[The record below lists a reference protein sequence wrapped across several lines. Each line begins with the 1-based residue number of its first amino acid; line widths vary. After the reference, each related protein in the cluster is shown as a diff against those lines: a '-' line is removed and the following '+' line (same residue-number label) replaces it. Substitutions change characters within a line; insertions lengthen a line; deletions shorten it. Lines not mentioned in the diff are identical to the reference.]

1 MAIEK
6 TLSIIK
12 PDAVK
17 RNLIGNIINKIEEQD
32 LVPIEMK
39 MIQLSEKESSKFYE
53 IHKEKP
59 FFTQLVDYM
68 TSGKILVMVL
78 EGDNAVNKYRDLI
91 GSTDPNKA
99 KEGSIRK
106 LYALNTTQNS
116 VHASDSLEN
125 AKREIEFFF
134 NEEDL
139 I

>member
-12 PDAVK
+12 PDAIK
-17 RNLIGNIINKIEEQD
+17 RNLIGNIIKKIEEQD

-39 MIQLSEKESSKFYE
+39 MLKLSENESSKFYE

-134 NEEDL
+134 N

>member
-39 MIQLSEKESSKFYE
+39 MLKLSENESSKFYE

-68 TSGKILVMVL
+68 TSGKIIVMIL

-106 LYALNTTQNS
+106 LYALNITQNS
-116 VHASDSLEN
+116 VHGSDSLEN

-134 NEEDL
+134 N

>member
-17 RNLIGNIINKIEEQD
+17 RNLIGNIIKKIEEQD

-39 MIQLSEKESSKFYE
+39 MLKLSENESSKFYE

-68 TSGKILVMVL
+68 TSGKIIVMIL
-78 EGDNAVNKYRDLI
+78 EGDNAVNKYRNLI

-134 NEEDL
+134 N

>member
-32 LVPIEMK
+32 LFPIEMK
-39 MIQLSEKESSKFYE
+39 MLQLSEKESSKFYE

-134 NEEDL
+134 N

>member
-39 MIQLSEKESSKFYE
+39 MLQLSEKESSKFYE

-59 FFTQLVDYM
+59 FFVQLVDYM
-68 TSGKILVMVL
+68 TSGKIIVMIL

-134 NEEDL
+134 N

>member
-39 MIQLSEKESSKFYE
+39 MLQLSEKESSKFYE

-116 VHASDSLEN
+116 VHGSDLSLIHISDPT
-125 AKREIEFFF
+125 RPY
-134 NEEDL
+134 
-139 I
+139 

>member
-1 MAIEK
+1 MEIEK

-12 PDAVK
+12 TDAVK
-17 RNLIGNIINKIEEQD
+17 LNLIGNIIKKIEEQD

-39 MIQLSEKESSKFYE
+39 MLKLSENESSKFYE

-68 TSGKILVMVL
+68 TSGKIIVMIL

-116 VHASDSLEN
+116 VHGSDSLEN

-134 NEEDL
+134 N

>member
-1 MAIEK
+1 VAIEK

-12 PDAVK
+12 PDAVE
-17 RNLIGNIINKIEEQD
+17 RNLVGDIIRKIEEQD
-32 LVPIEMK
+32 LDIIEMK
-39 MIQLSEKESSKFYE
+39 MLQLSENESSKFYE

-59 FFTQLVDYM
+59 FFSKLVDYM
-68 TSGKILVMVL
+68 TSGKIVIMVL
-78 EGDNAVNKYRDLI
+78 EGDNAINKYRDLI
-91 GSTDPNKA
+91 GLTDPNKA

-116 VHASDSLEN
+116 VHGSDSLEN

-134 NEEDL
+134 N

>member
-17 RNLIGNIINKIEEQD
+17 RNLIGNIIKIIEEQD

-39 MIQLSEKESSKFYE
+39 MLKLSENESSKFYE

-68 TSGKILVMVL
+68 TSGKIIVMIL

-134 NEEDL
+134 N

>member
-1 MAIEK
+1 MNK
-6 TLSIIK
+6 TFSIIK
-12 PDAVK
+12 PDATK
-17 RNLIGNIINKIEEQD
+17 RNITGSINKLIEDNGLRIIAQKRIHLDTAKAE
-32 LVPIEMK
+32 
-39 MIQLSEKESSKFYE
+39 KFYE
-53 IHKEKP
+53 VHKDRP
-59 FFTQLVDYM
+59 FYRDLINYM
-68 TSGKILVMVL
+68 ISEPVVVQVL

-134 NEEDL
+134 
-139 I
+139 

>member
-12 PDAVK
+12 PDAIK
-17 RNLIGNIINKIEEQD
+17 RNLIGNIIKIIEEQD

-39 MIQLSEKESSKFYE
+39 MLKLSENESSKFYE

-68 TSGKILVMVL
+68 TSGKIIVMIL

-116 VHASDSLEN
+116 VHGSDSLEN

-134 NEEDL
+134 N

>member
-17 RNLIGNIINKIEEQD
+17 RNLIGNIIKKIEEQD

-39 MIQLSEKESSKFYE
+39 MLRLSEKESSKFYE

-68 TSGKILVMVL
+68 TSGKIIVMVL

-134 NEEDL
+134 N

>member
-17 RNLIGNIINKIEEQD
+17 RNLIGNIIKKIEEQD

-39 MIQLSEKESSKFYE
+39 MLKLSENESSKFYE

-134 NEEDL
+134 N

>member
-39 MIQLSEKESSKFYE
+39 MLQLSEKQSSKFYE

-68 TSGKILVMVL
+68 ISGKILVMVL

-134 NEEDL
+134 N

>member
-39 MIQLSEKESSKFYE
+39 MLKLSENESSKFYE

-68 TSGKILVMVL
+68 TSGKIIVMIL

-134 NEEDL
+134 N

>member
-17 RNLIGNIINKIEEQD
+17 RSLMGEIIKKIEEND
-32 LVPIEMK
+32 LVIIDIK
-39 MIQLSEKESSKFYE
+39 MLKLSKQESSKFYE
-53 IHKEKP
+53 IHKDKT
-59 FFTQLVDYM
+59 FFSNLIDYM
-68 TSGKILVMVL
+68 TSGKIIVMIL

-134 NEEDL
+134 N

>member
-12 PDAVK
+12 PDAIK
-17 RNLIGNIINKIEEQD
+17 RNLIGNIIKKIEEQD

-39 MIQLSEKESSKFYE
+39 MLKLSENESSKFYE

-68 TSGKILVMVL
+68 TSGKIIVMIL

-134 NEEDL
+134 N

>member
-12 PDAVK
+12 PDAIK
-17 RNLIGNIINKIEEQD
+17 RNLIGNIIKKIEEQD

-39 MIQLSEKESSKFYE
+39 MLKLSENESSKFYE

-68 TSGKILVMVL
+68 TSGKIIVMIL

-106 LYALNTTQNS
+106 LYALNITQNS
-116 VHASDSLEN
+116 VHGSDSLEN

-134 NEEDL
+134 N

>member
-12 PDAVK
+12 PDAIK

-39 MIQLSEKESSKFYE
+39 MLQLSEKESSKFYE

-116 VHASDSLEN
+116 VHGSDSLEN

-134 NEEDL
+134 N

>member
-12 PDAVK
+12 PDAIK
-17 RNLIGNIINKIEEQD
+17 RNLIGNIIKKIEEQD

-39 MIQLSEKESSKFYE
+39 MLKLSENESSKFYE

-68 TSGKILVMVL
+68 TSGKIIVMIL

-116 VHASDSLEN
+116 VHGSDSLEN
-125 AKREIEFFF
+125 DKREIEFFF
-134 NEEDL
+134 N

>member
-39 MIQLSEKESSKFYE
+39 MLKLSEKESSKFYE

-68 TSGKILVMVL
+68 TSGKIIVMVL

-134 NEEDL
+134 N

>member
-39 MIQLSEKESSKFYE
+39 MLQLSEKESSKFYE

-116 VHASDSLEN
+116 VHGSDSLEN

-134 NEEDL
+134 N

>member
-12 PDAVK
+12 PDAIK
-17 RNLIGNIINKIEEQD
+17 RNLIGNIIKKIEEQD

-39 MIQLSEKESSKFYE
+39 MLRLSEKESSKFYE

-116 VHASDSLEN
+116 VHGSDSLEN
-125 AKREIEFFF
+125 AKIEIDFFF
-134 NEEDL
+134 TE
-139 I
+139 

>member
-39 MIQLSEKESSKFYE
+39 MLRLSEKESSKFYE

-134 NEEDL
+134 N

>member
-17 RNLIGNIINKIEEQD
+17 RNLIGNIIKKIEEQD

-39 MIQLSEKESSKFYE
+39 MLKLSENESSKFYE

-68 TSGKILVMVL
+68 TSGKIIVMIL

-134 NEEDL
+134 N

>member
-12 PDAVK
+12 PDAVE
-17 RNLIGNIINKIEEQD
+17 RNLIGNIIKKIEEQN
-32 LVPIEMK
+32 LILIEMK
-39 MIQLSEKESSKFYE
+39 MLQLSEKESSKFYE
-53 IHKEKP
+53 IHKEKY
-59 FFTQLVDYM
+59 FFSQLVDYM
-68 TSGKILVMVL
+68 TSGKIVVMIL

-116 VHASDSLEN
+116 VHGSDSLEN

-134 NEEDL
+134 N

>member
-17 RNLIGNIINKIEEQD
+17 RNLIGNIIKIIEEQD

-39 MIQLSEKESSKFYE
+39 MLKLSENESSKFYE

-134 NEEDL
+134 N

>member
-12 PDAVK
+12 PDAIK
-17 RNLIGNIINKIEEQD
+17 RNLIGNIIKKIEEQD

-39 MIQLSEKESSKFYE
+39 MLKLSENESSKFYE

-68 TSGKILVMVL
+68 TSGKIIVMIL

-116 VHASDSLEN
+116 VHGSDSLEN

-134 NEEDL
+134 N

>member
-17 RNLIGNIINKIEEQD
+17 RNLIGNIIKKIEEQD

-39 MIQLSEKESSKFYE
+39 MLKLSEKESSKFYE
-53 IHKEKP
+53 IHKEKT

-68 TSGKILVMVL
+68 TSGKIIVMVL

-116 VHASDSLEN
+116 VHGSDSLEN

-134 NEEDL
+134 N

>member
-12 PDAVK
+12 PDAVE
-17 RNLIGNIINKIEEQD
+17 RNLVGDIIRKIEEQD
-32 LVPIEMK
+32 LDIIEMK
-39 MIQLSEKESSKFYE
+39 MLQLSENESSKFYE
-53 IHKEKP
+53 IHREKP
-59 FFTQLVDYM
+59 FFSKLVDYM
-68 TSGKILVMVL
+68 TSGKIVIMVL
-78 EGDNAVNKYRDLI
+78 EGDNAINKYRDLI
-91 GSTDPNKA
+91 GLTDPNKA

-116 VHASDSLEN
+116 VHGSDSLEN

-134 NEEDL
+134 N

>member
-17 RNLIGNIINKIEEQD
+17 RNLIGSIIKKIEEQD
-32 LVPIEMK
+32 LVQIEMK
-39 MIQLSEKESSKFYE
+39 MLKLSENESSKFYE

-68 TSGKILVMVL
+68 TSGKIIVMIL

-106 LYALNTTQNS
+106 LYALNITQNS
-116 VHASDSLEN
+116 VHGSDSLEN

-134 NEEDL
+134 N

>member
-39 MIQLSEKESSKFYE
+39 MLQLSEKESSKFYE
-53 IHKEKP
+53 IHKEKH

-134 NEEDL
+134 N

>member
-39 MIQLSEKESSKFYE
+39 MLQLSEKESSKFYE

-116 VHASDSLEN
+116 VHGSDSLDN

-134 NEEDL
+134 N

>member
-17 RNLIGNIINKIEEQD
+17 RNLIGNIIKIIEEQD

-39 MIQLSEKESSKFYE
+39 MLKLSENESSKFYE

-68 TSGKILVMVL
+68 TSGKIIVMIL

-116 VHASDSLEN
+116 VYGSDSLEN

-134 NEEDL
+134 N

>member
-39 MIQLSEKESSKFYE
+39 MLQLSEKESSKFYE

-59 FFTQLVDYM
+59 CFTQFVDYM

-134 NEEDL
+134 N